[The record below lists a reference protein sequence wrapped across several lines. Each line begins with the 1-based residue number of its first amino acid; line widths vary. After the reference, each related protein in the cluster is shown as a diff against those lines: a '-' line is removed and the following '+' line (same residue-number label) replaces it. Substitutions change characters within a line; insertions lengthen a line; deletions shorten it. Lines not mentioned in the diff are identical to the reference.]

1 MTTVRLRTSV
11 KEGEIVEVYVGHA
24 RVGRALIKK
33 VIKKKLS
40 EVSDEEVQKDG
51 FRSKDDFIKALA
63 RIYGRSVIESNPDV
77 YVIEFQLL

>member
-1 MTTVRLRTSV
+1 MTTVRLRTNV
-11 KEGEIVEVYVGHA
+11 REGEIVEVYVGHA

-40 EVSDEEVQKDG
+40 EVSDEEIQKDG
-51 FRSKDDFIKALA
+51 FRSKEDFIRALA